1 MSRLNM
7 TGKSTKAPT
16 KPLCWKTHAIRTLA
30 FAAQRAWTTN
40 STMVPRHSLGLMGRS
55 LATRHQSL
63 IVKPSKT
70 PTLFAFNAYSS
81 HSVFNLASSL
91 ELSHLVH
98 AIKLRHCEQAW
109 SIYQTLRKNNR
120 NVIVPT
126 DVLGDLYGLLRY
138 ARTLTISENSLSKKD
153 RQLEALVNDLHL
165 QGLSKEEF
173 TNFIKD
179 IPVPNYKLLNRSI
192 RAKDHAEAVRIF
204 REMMY
209 TGEALRLSRMW
220 MYNLLDMFYVEE
232 KSLYNEIVEY
242 LVDNNVYN
250 LSRKD
255 LDATVTIYSKLSVSE
270 RDTAIKQILDYARNE
285 LSSQNFANILW
296 MIQHWKQSEIM
307 EEVIDIASH
316 RGIVANSECLV
327 MLIRYYRQSKQPTK
341 AFEVFQQSLANDEKP
356 PIQAFNAFLQV
367 LADQNATDKIS
378 IMIQAMIEAG
388 YQPDI
393 ATFSEAMKANSKPES
408 LQACVEYY
416 YMMRDHNIQP
426 NQYSYNILLN
436 AFYKANNMPEVV
448 RWFQTMIAD
457 GVMPNHVTVTTLIKA
472 FTEEKG
478 SSSPEMSVLRI
489 FEQAKAAGIKADVVL
504 YTALINMFAKSANMQ
519 GALATHSDMLSK
531 GIDPNV
537 YTYTSLIEA
546 CIKSEQMD
554 VAQKIFDLMKE
565 SDHKKPNAFTYCIL
579 LKAWSKLQNPHK
591 VKELHQE
598 TMSLL
603 EDGSIETDHAL
614 NDVLHGCQLLLND
627 TKSTSEPLE
636 CTIE

>member
-1 MSRLNM
+1 M
-7 TGKSTKAPT
+7 TERSTRIPT
-16 KPLCWKTHAIRTLA
+16 RPLCWKTHAIRTLA

-40 STMVPRHSLGLMGRS
+40 TAIVSRHSFGLMGRS
-55 LATRHQSL
+55 LATRQQSL
-63 IVKPSKT
+63 FVKLNRN
-70 PTLFAFNAYSS
+70 PTFFAYSAYSS

-98 AIKLRHCEQAW
+98 AIKCRHCEQAW
-109 SIYQTLRKNNR
+109 TIYQTLRRNNR

-126 DVLGDLYGLLRY
+126 EVLGDLYSLLRY

-173 TNFIKD
+173 TKFVKD
-179 IPVPNYKLLNRSI
+179 IPVPNYKLLHRSI
-192 RAKDHAEAVRIF
+192 RAKDHDEAMRTF

-209 TGEALRLSRMW
+209 TGEALQLSRMW
-220 MYNLLDMFYVEE
+220 MYNLLDMFYAEE
-232 KSLYNEIVEY
+232 KPLYNEIMEY
-242 LVDNNVYN
+242 LVDNNVHN

-255 LDATVTIYSKLSVSE
+255 LHAAVTIYSKLSASE
-270 RDTAIKQILDYARNE
+270 SDTAVRQMLDYARNE
-285 LSSQNFANILW
+285 LSSQNFANVLW
-296 MIQHWKQSEIM
+296 MIQHWRKFDIM

-316 RGIVANSECLV
+316 RGIAANSECLI
-327 MLIRYYRQSKQPTK
+327 MLIRYYRQSKQPVK
-341 AFEVFQQSLANDEKP
+341 AFEAFQEILANDKNP

-393 ATFSEAMKANSKPES
+393 ATFSEAMKANSKAET

-416 YMMRDHNIQP
+416 HMMRDHNIQP

-436 AFYKANNMPEVV
+436 AFYKANDMPEVI
-448 RWFQTMIAD
+448 RWFQAMIAD

-472 FTEEKG
+472 FTKEKG
-478 SSSPEMSVLRI
+478 SSSPEKSVLRI
-489 FEQAKAAGIKADVVL
+489 FEQAKAAGIKSDVVL

-519 GALATHSDMLSK
+519 GALATHSDMLSR

-546 CIKSEQMD
+546 CIYSEQMD

-565 SDHKKPNAFTYCIL
+565 SDHKKPNAFTYCIM
-579 LKAWSKLQNPHK
+579 LKAWSKLQDLQK

-598 TMSLL
+598 TISLM
-603 EDGSIETDHAL
+603 EAGSIETDHAL
-614 NDVLHGCQLLLND
+614 NDVLHECQLLLKN
-627 TKSTSEPLE
+627 TKSTSELLE
-636 CTIE
+636 CTID

>member
-1 MSRLNM
+1 M
-7 TGKSTKAPT
+7 TGKLTRTPT

-30 FAAQRAWTTN
+30 FAAQRVWTNN
-40 STMVPRHSLGLMGRS
+40 STIASRHSFGLVGRS
-55 LATRHQSL
+55 LATRHQSVV
-63 IVKPSKT
+63 VKLNRN
-70 PTLFAFNAYSS
+70 PTALAYNTYSS

-109 SIYQTLRKNNR
+109 SIYQTLRRNNR
-120 NVIVPT
+120 NAIVPT
-126 DVLGDLYGLLRY
+126 DILGDLYSLLRY
-138 ARTLTISENSLSKKD
+138 ARTLAISENSLSKKD

-173 TNFIKD
+173 TKFIKD
-179 IPVPNYKLLNRSI
+179 IPIPNYKLLYRSI
-192 RAKDHAEAVRIF
+192 RAKGHDEAMRIF

-209 TGEALRLSRMW
+209 TGEALQLSRMW
-220 MYNLLDMFYVEE
+220 MYNLLNMFYAEE
-232 KSLYNEIVEY
+232 KSLYDEIVVY

-255 LDATVTIYSKLSVSE
+255 LDAAVIIYSKLSTSE
-270 RDTAIKQILDYARNE
+270 SDTAVRQMLDFARND
-285 LSSQNFANILW
+285 LSSQNLANILW
-296 MIQHWKQSEIM
+296 MIQHWKQFDIM
-307 EEVIDIASH
+307 EEVMDIASH
-316 RGIVANSECLV
+316 REIAVNSECIV
-327 MLIRYYRQSKQPTK
+327 MLIRYYRLSKQPAK
-341 AFEVFQQSLANDEKP
+341 AFEAFQQILANEKKP
-356 PIQAFNAFLQV
+356 AIQAFNAFLQV
-367 LADQNATDKIS
+367 LADQSATDKIS

-416 YMMRDHNIQP
+416 YMMRDHDLQP

-478 SSSPEMSVLRI
+478 SSSPEKSVLRI

-519 GALATHSDMLSK
+519 GALATHSDMLSR

-546 CIKSEQMD
+546 CIYSEQMD

-565 SDHKKPNAFTYCIL
+565 SDHKKPNAFTYCIM
-579 LKAWSKLQNPHK
+579 LKAWSKLQNSQK

-603 EDGSIETDHAL
+603 EAGSIETDHAL
-614 NDVLHGCQLLLND
+614 NDVLQECQLLLND
-627 TKSTSEPLE
+627 TKSTSELLE